1 MARLKPTSPAFT
13 PLPDDQRESQR
24 LTLLLRAGKLITADG
39 EYLCLLRDVSAGGV
53 KLRLFHPLTLQ
64 GDCAVELSSG
74 ARLALAPVWQEG
86 ELVGLRF
93 AKGPVEVGAL
103 LEDAGPFPKRTIRL
117 RLHRPCLVAIHE
129 PDRTLTGALCDISQH
144 GAALLCEERIAIG
157 TALELAAE
165 PIGAIAARV
174 RWRRGNRYG
183 VVFTQ
188 SFRLDELARFA
199 DHLQHPAKAEQIGK
213 IAGRVNH

>member
-1 MARLKPTSPAFT
+1 MARRKSTSPADA
-13 PLPDDQRESQR
+13 PPPDDQRGAR
-24 LTLLLRAGKLITADG
+24 RFTLLLRAGKLITG
-39 EYLCLLRDVSAGGV
+39 EGEFLCLLRDVSAGGV
-53 KLRLFHPLTLQ
+53 KLRLFHPLPLQ
-64 GDCAVELSSG
+64 GDCTVELSSG
-74 ARLALAPVWQEG
+74 ARLAVRPVWQEG

-93 AKGPVEVGAL
+93 ARGPVEVGAL

-117 RLHRPCLVAIHE
+117 RLRQPCPLTIHE
-129 PDRTLTGALCDISQH
+129 PDRTLPGALCDISQH

-199 DHLQHPAKAEQIGK
+199 DHLQRPAKADQIGK
-213 IAGRVNH
+213 IAVRVNH